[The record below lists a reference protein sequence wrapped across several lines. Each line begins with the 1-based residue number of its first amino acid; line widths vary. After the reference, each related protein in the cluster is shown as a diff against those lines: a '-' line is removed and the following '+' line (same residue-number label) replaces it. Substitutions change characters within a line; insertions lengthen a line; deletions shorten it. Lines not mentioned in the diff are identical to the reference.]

1 MRRAVALAVVA
12 GLLASGCGN
21 GESILNAGNEAPDD
35 DAPSVDTTP
44 ATAPPGDTLPPGES
58 RPPGDTLSPGES
70 GPPGD
75 TVAPATTLPP
85 PTTTTIPLSE
95 FAECPV
101 DALDDASGTV
111 RLTFWHGLNAES
123 EVGLVKLT
131 DAYNASQERVQVDL
145 ENQGNYRQT
154 IDKYVQS
161 SQSSRPDLVMF
172 PDYATQQTADS
183 DSVIPIGACLEAS
196 AFDTSTFQPST
207 LTAYSTAGVQFGMP
221 FNVSNPVLYYN
232 KKVFEAA
239 GLDPELPPRTLDEV
253 RQYSQ
258 QIVDTGA
265 ASFGLAIDSGT
276 DSGGGWFLEQWF
288 ANAGELYADNGNGRL
303 APATR
308 VLYDGPLGVELL
320 TYVQQ
325 MINDGLIAYVGDNAG
340 GSDTFLKIADRT
352 SPAAMTIGTSAAL
365 GTVISALGGGL
376 IEGLTVDDIG
386 VGPMPGPGP
395 VPTALVGGAALYIVQ
410 DKGDEKAA
418 AGWDYITY
426 LVSPES
432 QSQFAV
438 DTGYAPVRSDALDIE
453 PVLTKYTTDPRFR
466 VAYDQLIGSPIDPAL
481 RGPILGP
488 QREVRTVTASAVAEI
503 FNGGDVQTALSAA
516 AAQANLLIA
525 DYAARN

>member
-1 MRRAVALAVVA
+1 MKRATALLLAVV
-12 GLLASGCGN
+12 GLYASACGN
-21 GESILNAGNEAPDD
+21 GESILNAGNERPD
-35 DAPSVDTTP
+35 DTTP
-44 ATAPPGDTLPPGES
+44 ADTTPPDVTAPSGDTSPPGATS
-58 RPPGDTLSPGES
+58 PPRDTAP
-70 GPPGD
+70 
-75 TVAPATTLPP
+75 PATTLPP
-85 PTTTTIPLSE
+85 PTTTTSTLSA
-95 FAECPV
+95 FADCPV
-101 DALDDASGTV
+101 DALDDASDTV
-111 RLTFWHGLNAES
+111 TLMFWHGLNAES
-123 EVGLVKLT
+123 EAGLITLT
-131 DAYNASQERVQVDL
+131 DAYNASQDRVRVQL

-196 AFDTSTFQPST
+196 GFDTSAFQPST
-207 LTAYSTAGVQFGMP
+207 LTAYSSEGVQFGMP

-239 GLDPELPPRTLDEV
+239 GLDPERPPRTLDEV
-253 RQYSQ
+253 RQFSQ
-258 QIVDTGA
+258 QIVDSGA

-308 VLYDGPLGVELL
+308 VLYDGALGVELL

-340 GSDTFLKIADRT
+340 GSDTFLKLADRT

-376 IEGLTVDDIG
+376 IPGLTVDDVG

-418 AGWDYITY
+418 AAWDYITH

-432 QSQFAV
+432 QSQYAT
-438 DTGYAPVRSDALDIE
+438 DTGYVPVRSDALEVE
-453 PVLTKYTTDPRFR
+453 PALTLYATDPRYR
-466 VAYDQLIGSPIDPAL
+466 VAYDQLIGSPDDPAL
-481 RGPILGP
+481 QGPILGP
-488 QREVRTVTASAVAEI
+488 QREVRSVTASAVAEI

-516 AAQANLLIA
+516 AEQANLLIV

>member
-1 MRRAVALAVVA
+1 MTRARVLAAVIVA
-12 GLLASGCGN
+12 GVLASACGN
-21 GESILNAGNEAPDD
+21 GESILNAGNERPDETAPP
-35 DAPSVDTTP
+35 AGTTP
-44 ATAPPGDTLPPGES
+44 ATTPSGETLAPGDTLAPADTAA
-58 RPPGDTLSPGES
+58 PGDTE
-70 GPPGD
+70 PP
-75 TVAPATTLPP
+75 APTDPP

-95 FAECPV
+95 FAECHV
-101 DALDDASGTV
+101 DALDDTSGTTE
-111 RLTFWHGLNAES
+111 LTFWHGLNAES
-123 EVGLVKLT
+123 EAGLVKLT
-131 DAYNASQERVQVDL
+131 DAYNSSQERVRIQL

-183 DSVIPIGACLEAS
+183 GSVIPIGACLEAS
-196 AFDTSTFQPST
+196 GFDTSTFQPST

-239 GLDPELPPRTLDEV
+239 GLDPGRPPQTLEEV

-258 QIVDTGA
+258 QIVDSGA

-320 TYVQQ
+320 TFVQQ

-340 GSDTFLKIADRT
+340 GSDTFLKLADRT

-376 IEGLTVDDIG
+376 IPGLTVDDVG

-395 VPTALVGGAALYIVQ
+395 VPTALVGGAALYIVE

-418 AGWDYITY
+418 AAWDYITY

-432 QSQFAV
+432 QSQYAV
-438 DTGYAPVRSDALDIE
+438 DTGYVPVRSDALEVE
-453 PVLTKYTTDPRFR
+453 PALTKYSTDPRFR
-466 VAYDQLIGSPIDPAL
+466 VAYDQLIGSPEDPAL

-516 AAQANLLIA
+516 AEQANLLIA